1 LLKPYIVEKL
11 CLLPLLK
18 SALLGFS
25 IPLALFI
32 FVRIEI
38 GFLIMF
44 SLMLVRLLLEMDPH
58 VRLLESALFI
68 SKFMMVVLRNLSMS
82 VLFQN

>member
-1 LLKPYIVEKL
+1 
-11 CLLPLLK
+11 LLPLLK
-18 SALLGFS
+18 SALLRFS
-25 IPLALFI
+25 ILLALFI
-32 FVRIEI
+32 LVRIDI

-58 VRLLESALFI
+58 VILLESALFI
-68 SKFMMVVLRNLSMS
+68 SKFMMAVLRNLSMS

>member
-1 LLKPYIVEKL
+1 VENL
-11 CLLPLLK
+11 YLLPLLK
-18 SALLGFS
+18 SALLGSS

-38 GFLIMF
+38 DTLIMF

-58 VRLLESALFI
+58 VRLLELALFI
-68 SKFMMVVLRNLSMS
+68 SKFMMAVLRNLSMS
-82 VLFQN
+82 ILFQN

>member
-1 LLKPYIVEKL
+1 
-11 CLLPLLK
+11 LLPLLK

-68 SKFMMVVLRNLSMS
+68 SKFMMAALRNLSMS

>member
-1 LLKPYIVEKL
+1 VEKL

-32 FVRIEI
+32 FVHIEI

-58 VRLLESALFI
+58 VRLLELTLFV
-68 SKFMMVVLRNLSMS
+68 SKFMMAVLRNLSMS
-82 VLFQN
+82 ILFQN

>member
-1 LLKPYIVEKL
+1 
-11 CLLPLLK
+11 LLPLLK

-44 SLMLVRLLLEMDPH
+44 SIMVVRLLLEMDPH
-58 VRLLESALFI
+58 VRLLGSALFI
-68 SKFMMVVLRNLSMS
+68 SKFMMAVLRNLSMS